1 MIGVYVIHFDKPLAH
16 ASHYIGS
23 SVNISERLAV
33 HRAGRGSPMLK
44 AATERG
50 IKWSL
55 SHVMFCDDE
64 RQARHLEKKIKRHK
78 HNRDYCPLCRNSK

>member
-1 MIGVYVIHFDKPLAH
+1 MIGVYVIHFEKPMFH

-23 SVNISERLAV
+23 SVNIPARLAV
-33 HRAGRGSPMLK
+33 HHAGNGSPMLR

-55 SHVMFCDDE
+55 SHVMFCDNE
-64 RQARHLEKKIKRHK
+64 HQARNLEKKIKRHK
-78 HNRDYCPLCRNSK
+78 HNRDYCPLCRQSK